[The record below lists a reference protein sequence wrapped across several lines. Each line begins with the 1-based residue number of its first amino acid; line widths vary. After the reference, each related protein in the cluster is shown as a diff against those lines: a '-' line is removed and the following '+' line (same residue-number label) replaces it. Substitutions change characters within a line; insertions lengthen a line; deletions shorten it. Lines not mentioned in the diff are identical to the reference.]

1 VSSIEDVDR
10 ALLAIG
16 KNRLTGLLTRPITPF
31 SLLAGVANV
40 LRGDDEP
47 VVVGPAEKPQP
58 LANMR
63 LLVAD
68 DNKLNQ
74 EIIEI
79 VLCNAGAEVVMVSDG
94 AQAVEV
100 LRLSQQPFNAVLMD
114 IQMPVMDG
122 YSATRIIRN
131 ELALKDLPIIAV
143 SAFASVE
150 NRLKSEKAGLSGHLV
165 KPLNVKH
172 LLDVLVQKNNKPI
185 DAGISNIDAE
195 ALSQSSGTSKASL
208 DLRSAMKSFAG
219 AMPHYLRLLERF
231 IVAHSDDAN
240 AAGKLY
246 ECGDLEGT
254 LAILHTLN
262 GTARMLHAPDL
273 VMLASAAES
282 ALVADDPDKVP
293 KLLRDIAMAMAALA
307 KEVGQLKERGSK
319 T

>member
-1 VSSIEDVDR
+1 
-10 ALLAIG
+10 
-16 KNRLTGLLTRPITPF
+16 
-31 SLLAGVANV
+31 
-40 LRGDDEP
+40 
-47 VVVGPAEKPQP
+47 
-58 LANMR
+58 MR

-282 ALVADDPDKVP
+282 ALVEDDPDKVP